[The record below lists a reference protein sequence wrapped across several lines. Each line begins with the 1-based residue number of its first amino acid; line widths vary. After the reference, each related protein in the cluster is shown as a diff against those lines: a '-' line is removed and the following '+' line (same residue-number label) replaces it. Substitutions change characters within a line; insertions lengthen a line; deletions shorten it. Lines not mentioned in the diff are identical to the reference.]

1 MDDIHDTYDGCIM
14 MHILG
19 SRLCFFTTANGYCSV
34 FSLQL
39 FVEQSLLMSPLVM
52 HLHCIYLVRMACL
65 AGGLQKFMQQR
76 PGDFMRRARKGVPPE
91 YRAEACTTTETSR
104 R

>member
-1 MDDIHDTYDGCIM
+1 MHDYAYYIYMGRVCVCVCF
-14 MHILG
+14 HIQLMENAF
-19 SRLCFFTTANGYCSV
+19 CTTV
-34 FSLQL
+34 QL
-39 FVEQSLLMSPLVM
+39 LVGQSLLE
-52 HLHCIYLVRMACL
+52 CIFTASILFGWHVWREL